1 MIKNTSEQ
9 DQVIT
14 RTAGFSNKKILGAG
28 LLLSLFLGLGLSQ
41 NWVNAYSLSSAAVE
55 KSRLSVSE
63 ILRGDFTRDV
73 SVQGRVVASI
83 RPTLFSPAQG
93 SVELKVRSGDKVTLD
108 QVLAVI
114 SSPELESQLKQE
126 TVSLQ
131 SLELEVSR
139 QNINNKLHTLEYQQK
154 VDLIEVR
161 KLAAQRELRRAKLSI
176 KSQLISALD
185 FEKFKDDLSTVEMEY
200 LHAKAEAAL
209 QIEKMDFELQVRMID
224 LEKQNIKVRE
234 FQRQLDQLE
243 ITSPVN
249 GMVGDLLV
257 DQQSAVTKNQELMLV
272 VDLSALEVEVDIPE
286 SYADDLDFGM
296 KAQVS
301 YNRETFTGTLTAI
314 SPEVNNSRVT
324 GTIRFDEEVPQGL
337 RQNQQLSTRIIIESR
352 ENVLKVKRGAFVQSG
367 SGRYT
372 YKVEGDLASRQTI
385 KIGASSINEVEIVS
399 GLREGDFIVTSDL
412 SILGNAENVLL
423 TQ

>member
-1 MIKNTSEQ
+1 M
-9 DQVIT
+9 
-14 RTAGFSNKKILGAG
+14 
-28 LLLSLFLGLGLSQ
+28 
-41 NWVNAYSLSSAAVE
+41 
-55 KSRLSVSE
+55 
-63 ILRGDFTRDV
+63 
-73 SVQGRVVASI
+73 
-83 RPTLFSPAQG
+83 
-93 SVELKVRSGDKVTLD
+93 
-108 QVLAVI
+108 
-114 SSPELESQLKQE
+114 
-126 TVSLQ
+126 
-131 SLELEVSR
+131 
-139 QNINNKLHTLEYQQK
+139 EYQ
-154 VDLIEVR
+154 
-161 KLAAQRELRRAKLSI
+161 
-176 KSQLISALD
+176 
-185 FEKFKDDLSTVEMEY
+185 
-200 LHAKAEAAL
+200 HAKAEAAL

-234 FQRQLDQLE
+234 FQRQLNQLE

-314 SPEVNNSRVT
+314 SPEVNNGRVT
-324 GTIRFDEEVPQGL
+324 GTIRFDEEAPQGL

-352 ENVLKVKRGAFVQSG
+352 EDVLKVKRGAFVQSG